1 MRTGSNR
8 TDVRP
13 PDNEASQRVA
23 GRYGFLR
30 EGILRS
36 HRPFKGDRRD
46 TVMFT
51 LLPDELR

>member
-1 MRTGSNR
+1 LTC
-8 TDVRP
+8 D

-23 GRYGFLR
+23 GRCGFLR
-30 EGILRS
+30 EGVLRS

-46 TVMFT
+46 TVIFT